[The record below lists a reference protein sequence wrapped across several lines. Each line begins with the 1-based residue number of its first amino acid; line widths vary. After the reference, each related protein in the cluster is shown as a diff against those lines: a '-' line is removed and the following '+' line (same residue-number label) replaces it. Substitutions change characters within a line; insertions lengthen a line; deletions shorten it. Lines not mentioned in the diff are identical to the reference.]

1 MIFFLEFFEF
11 EQGVFLLE
19 FSPWVLVYSA
29 ADVKK
34 SLTSRSVLDLVVWWF
49 SSRLCTDF
57 QACSK
62 KKERNRE
69 KNKMRLKTCYQWL
82 FIERHSNNFLPLFSW
97 QDEVGDSAL
106 KPFSRVNLY
115 DEEVT
120 YSPVFDK
127 EFLEAALKLQLEI
140 EALKVEGGI
149 TLRDVCHQ
157 VWALYHTLSCSFG
170 MPPFLYIFLPR

>member
-1 MIFFLEFFEF
+1 M
-11 EQGVFLLE
+11 
-19 FSPWVLVYSA
+19 LVTFYKA
-29 ADVKK
+29 P
-34 SLTSRSVLDLVVWWF
+34 
-49 SSRLCTDF
+49 
-57 QACSK
+57 
-62 KKERNRE
+62 
-69 KNKMRLKTCYQWL
+69 
-82 FIERHSNNFLPLFSW
+82 HSNDFLPLFSW

-127 EFLEAALKLQLEI
+127 KFLEAALKLQLEI

-157 VWALYHTLSCSFG
+157 VWALYHTLSCSFRG
-170 MPPFLYIFLPR
+170 PPSLYIYLPR